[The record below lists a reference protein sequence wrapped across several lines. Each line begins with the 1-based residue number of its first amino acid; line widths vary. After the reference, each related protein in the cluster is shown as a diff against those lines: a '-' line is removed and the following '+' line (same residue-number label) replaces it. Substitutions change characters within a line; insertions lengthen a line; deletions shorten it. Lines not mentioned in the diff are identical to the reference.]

1 VRRPLSYSLP
11 RRERR
16 GGARTPVLPA
26 FARST
31 KAVEKITSYR
41 YWPLFLP
48 DAPRLAQEIYHEL
61 SFMLENVTER
71 TISQAFSRLAVKV
84 DAAELA
90 HYVRE
95 KKATRR
101 EARDR
106 AVDNV

>member
-1 VRRPLSYSLP
+1 MATKPTTGRRMLLF
-11 RRERR
+11 
-16 GGARTPVLPA
+16 G
-26 FARST
+26 
-31 KAVEKITSYR
+31 IT
-41 YWPLFLP
+41 
-48 DAPRLAQEIYHEL
+48 
-61 SFMLENVTER
+61 
-71 TISQAFSRLAVKV
+71 VKV

>member
-1 VRRPLSYSLP
+1 
-11 RRERR
+11 
-16 GGARTPVLPA
+16 
-26 FARST
+26 
-31 KAVEKITSYR
+31 
-41 YWPLFLP
+41 LFLP